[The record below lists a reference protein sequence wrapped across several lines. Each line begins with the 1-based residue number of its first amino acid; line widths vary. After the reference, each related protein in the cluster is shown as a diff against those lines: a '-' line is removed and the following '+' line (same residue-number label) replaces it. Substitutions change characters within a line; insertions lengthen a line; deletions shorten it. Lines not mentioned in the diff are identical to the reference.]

1 MKKMQPNVSNMPV
14 TRGVKCPPHM
24 TNPPN
29 PIELDLLPPDLIALA
44 VGCGPQPLKTQ
55 HQPIDFRSPPP
66 KPVKP
71 T

>member
-1 MKKMQPNVSNMPV
+1 MQPNVSDMCV

-24 TNPPN
+24 TNPQN
-29 PIELDLLPPDLIALA
+29 PIVLDLLPPDLIALV
-44 VGCGPQPLKTQ
+44 VGCGSRPLKTQ
-55 HQPIDFRSPPP
+55 QQRIDFESPPP

>member
-44 VGCGPQPLKTQ
+44 VGCGP
-55 HQPIDFRSPPP
+55 
-66 KPVKP
+66 
-71 T
+71 